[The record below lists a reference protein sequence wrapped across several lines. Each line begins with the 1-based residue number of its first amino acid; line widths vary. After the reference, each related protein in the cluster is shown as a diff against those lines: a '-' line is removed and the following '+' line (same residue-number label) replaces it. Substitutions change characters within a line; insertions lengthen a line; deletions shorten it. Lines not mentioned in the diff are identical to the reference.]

1 MKKNVILDNG
11 ILDMISNSKK
21 ITSSEKLNFLKNIW
35 YMTLS
40 EQKELI
46 WLL

>member
-1 MKKNVILDNG
+1 MKKSIILDNKL
-11 ILDMISNSKK
+11 LDIISNSKK
-21 ITSSEKLNFLKNIW
+21 ITSSEKMNFLKNIW